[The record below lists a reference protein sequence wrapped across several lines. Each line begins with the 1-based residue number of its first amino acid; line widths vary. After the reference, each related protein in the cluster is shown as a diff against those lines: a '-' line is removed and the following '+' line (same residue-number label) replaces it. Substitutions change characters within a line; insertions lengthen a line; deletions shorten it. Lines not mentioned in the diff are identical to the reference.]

1 MNTYT
6 VTLELPEAIYRQ
18 LSDRS
23 RQLQRSLEHE
33 LLAIL
38 ATKIHTADS
47 PESMPLAYKE
57 VVEFLGRGAT
67 AKEITEFRLSSEA
80 QARAQSLLQKNR
92 EGTLSPSEE
101 VELDLYIELED
112 FIGLIKIQALQ
123 QLQNNQS

>member
-23 RQLQRSLEHE
+23 RQLQRSLEQE

-47 PESMPLAYKE
+47 SESMPLAYKE

-67 AKEITEFRLSSEA
+67 AKEITEFRLSSE
-80 QARAQSLLQKNR
+80 ARAQSLLQKNR